1 MRLNDLRDPSA
12 NLGLWNPQAPGAA
25 LFDAVDR
32 GDMAAVQDLL
42 ADGAEIDAPDPRSPF
57 FDGQTALI
65 SAANNGLGDMV
76 RLLLSAG
83 ADINARSASGWTALM
98 RACNADRLDC
108 ARVLL
113 DAGAE
118 VGARNGEGYSA
129 LGRTRTT
136 NVELMRLL
144 VERGAD

>member
-1 MRLNDLRDPSA
+1 MPANDPRDPST
-12 NLGLWNPQAPGAA
+12 NTDLWNPQAPGAA
-25 LFDAVDR
+25 LFDAVEH
-32 GDMAAVQDLL
+32 GDTAAVQDLL
-42 ADGAEIDAPDPRSPF
+42 ADGADINAPDPRSTF

-65 SAANNGLGDMV
+65 SAANSGLGDMV

-83 ADINARSASGWTALM
+83 ADVNVRSTSGWTALM

-118 VGARNGEGYSA
+118 VGIRNDEGYSA
-129 LGRTRTT
+129 LGRTRAA
-136 NVELMRLL
+136 NKELIRLL
-144 VERGAD
+144 TDRGAD